1 MSAIIL
7 NLIKGIR
14 LKKLIDSFSP
24 INLAFLV
31 ATTDQRTPKTKTSH
45 LTMKINPINRSKN

>member
-14 LKKLIDSFSP
+14 LKKLIDNFSP

-31 ATTDQRTPKTKTSH
+31 STTDQGTTKTKTSH
-45 LTMKINPINRSKN
+45 LTMKITAINRSKN